1 MIGTIIGITSKS
13 FWETQEMWKE
23 EGVQPEPHNVVSI
36 QAKTCLYC
44 RKRTKVMF
52 IILRNQ
58 NSTTNNKRNN
68 VHSPIR
74 K

>member
-1 MIGTIIGITSKS
+1 MIGTIIGITSKIC
-13 FWETQEMWKE
+13 WERQEKRKE

-36 QAKTCLYC
+36 QAKTRLYC
-44 RKRTKVMF
+44 RKGAKVMF

-68 VHSPIR
+68 VLTPIR

>member
-1 MIGTIIGITSKS
+1 MIGATIGITSKS
-13 FWETQEMWKE
+13 CWERQEMWKE
-23 EGVQPEPHNVVSI
+23 EGVQPEPQNVVSI
-36 QAKTCLYC
+36 QAKTRLYC

-58 NSTTNNKRNN
+58 NSATNDKRNN
-68 VHSPIR
+68 VHTPTR

>member
-1 MIGTIIGITSKS
+1 MIGTIKGITSKS
-13 FWETQEMWKE
+13 FWERLEMWKE
-23 EGVQPEPHNVVSI
+23 EGVKPEPQNVISI
-36 QAKTCLYC
+36 QAKTRLYC

-52 IILRNQ
+52 TILRNQ

-68 VHSPIR
+68 VHTPIR